1 MATYRASLLAAPG
14 SQRGKSAPSAWTDG
28 HDVALGDPR
37 DSLQIVCGIQLHRA
51 SLAIEAAPAPLRLR
65 VRFTVFADHV
75 AHTSPR
81 SGSPGESQQ
90 VTSTP
95 FFPAGGAGRGISASA
110 KATARPRRSAT
121 REGGPASPAGA
132 SPVTSAF
139 GAEAKRGNPATGPGR
154 RRQGAEGSGRGI
166 RKAGGRRARRRA
178 R

>member
-37 DSLQIVCGIQLHRA
+37 DSLQIVCGNQLHRA

-81 SGSPGESQQ
+81 SGSPGESQH

-95 FFPAGGAGRGISASA
+95 FFPAGGAGRGI
-110 KATARPRRSAT
+110 
-121 REGGPASPAGA
+121 PASPAGA

-154 RRQGAEGSGRGI
+154 RRQGAEGSSRGI
-166 RKAGGRRARRRA
+166 RKAGGGRARRRA